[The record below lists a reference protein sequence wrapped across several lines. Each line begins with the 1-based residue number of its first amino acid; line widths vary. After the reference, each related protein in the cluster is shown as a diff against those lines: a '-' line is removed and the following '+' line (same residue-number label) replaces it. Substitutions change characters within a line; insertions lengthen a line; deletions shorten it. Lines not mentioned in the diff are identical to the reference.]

1 MLGNPAPDFL
11 AGSSEMG
18 ALIRAADWTRT
29 PLGPPESWPIS
40 LRTAVGIMLSS
51 RYAMFVWWGRRAD
64 QSLLR
69 CVSAVPRRKAP
80 DALGRPATKV
90 WAEIWDLIGPRT
102 EAALE
107 PAESTFDEALL
118 LIMERCGYPEETYFT
133 FSYSPLRNMQETSA
147 ASLLP
152 LPDETFAHHSRTPA
166 QAFARGCRRLVG
178 SAYARTGRR
187 CGGRCIGRNPGEC
200 RSRCFI

>member
-1 MLGNPAPDFL
+1 MANQPSNRGRHYAEL
-11 AGSSEMG
+11 A
-18 ALIRAADWTRT
+18 
-29 PLGPPESWPIS
+29 
-40 LRTAVGIMLSS
+40 LRDVRVVGTA
-51 RYAMFVWWGRRAD
+51 AD

-80 DALGRPATKV
+80 DALGQPATKV

-187 CGGRCIGRNPGEC
+187 CGGQMHWSRPAGNAVRAALSDPVRREDR
-200 RSRCFI
+200 RSRGSCRHR